1 MKKLFSF
8 KKESFIMI
16 LVLLFYGL
24 IAGGS
29 VDFLFDSNFWI
40 IIGVMIALFIIIAII
55 SSIISEKNKKARL
68 ELKKNLEE
76 DSEDFD
82 MTDKIGD
89 DRCTL
94 YFDKSKESVLIA
106 SITTDGINK
115 YTVDNFNKSNAIYGS
130 GSACAIDKNR
140 RKALLVK
147 DNASTVSNFK
157 VIDYENNDFNKEFIK
172 ANNITPILN
181 KYQLVCTPSVP
192 ANTVSPLFVLV
203 EESYGYISVF
213 NNMAI
218 KESFNYISKDY
229 IASKTSNSSSVTMK
243 GIVSYVFILDSFF
256 KVLTIISP
264 LCNHVILNYKDIIN
278 VTYEE
283 DGATLYSKSTGRTV
297 GGTLVGGALLGGAG
311 AIVGGLSGNVSQ
323 DKVVKSMKIKILV
336 RNTTNPTITLDISLK
351 GEKFKTKEKLSK
363 ATYDTRLRT
372 ANEIK
377 DLLSVIIDEGSTQ
390 TYQVQ
395 APNVLKPQQNEIP
408 KSSLSVADELTKL
421 VKLKEAGILTE
432 EEFNSQ
438 KAKLLN

>member
-1 MKKLFSF
+1 MTL
-8 KKESFIMI
+8 I
-16 LVLLFYGL
+16 LLFYGL

-29 VDFLFDSNFWI
+29 VDFLFDSRFWI
-40 IIGVMIALFIIIAII
+40 IIGVIIALFVIIAII
-55 SSIISEKNKKARL
+55 SIIISEKNKKARL
-68 ELKKNLEE
+68 ELKQELEE
-76 DSEDFD
+76 DSNDFD
-82 MTDKIGD
+82 MTDKVGD

-115 YTVDNFNKSNAIYGS
+115 YTVDHFNKSNAIYGS

-172 ANNITPILN
+172 ANNITPILK
-181 KYQLVCTPSVP
+181 KYQLFCTSGVP

-213 NNMAI
+213 KDMAI

-229 IASKTSNSSSVTMK
+229 IASKTGNSSSVTMK
-243 GIVSYVFILDSFF
+243 DFVSYVFILDSFF
-256 KVLTIISP
+256 KVLTIVSP
-264 LCNHVILNYKDIIN
+264 LSNHIILNYKDIIN

-283 DGATLYSKSTGRTV
+283 DGATLYSKSAGRTV

-323 DKVVKSMKIKILV
+323 NKVVKSMRIKILV
-336 RNTTNPTITLDISLK
+336 RNTTIPTITLDINLK
-351 GEKFKTKEKLSK
+351 GEEFKTKDKLSK
-363 ATYDTRLRT
+363 KTYETRLRT

-377 DLLSVIIDEGSTQ
+377 DLLSVIIEEGNTQ
-390 TYQVQ
+390 AYQVQ
-395 APNVLKPQQNEIP
+395 AQKVVETLQKEAP
-408 KSSLSVADELTKL
+408 KSNLSVADELTKL
-421 VKLKEAGILTE
+421 VKLKEIGILTE
-432 EEFNSQ
+432 EEFKSQ